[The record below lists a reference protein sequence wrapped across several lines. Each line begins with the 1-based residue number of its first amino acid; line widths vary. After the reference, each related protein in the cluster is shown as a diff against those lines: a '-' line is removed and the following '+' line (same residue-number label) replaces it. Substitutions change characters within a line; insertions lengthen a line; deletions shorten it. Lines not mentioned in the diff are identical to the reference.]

1 MRTQEDIWLNP
12 EILKYRWENTKP
24 MSVNRAYGVGK
35 KTMFKSKEYREYETT
50 IGTLLAGEEMSEE
63 MKKGKLALSFR
74 FRFQRSN
81 SDIDNPVKPLQDI
94 LQKHFGFDDKQVYSL
109 HVEKLHYRGC
119 EPFIEVE
126 IKQLTE
132 DYNGRQD

>member
-1 MRTQEDIWLNP
+1 MRTQEDIWLDP
-12 EILKYRWENTKP
+12 EILTFRWDGVKP
-24 MSVNRAYGVGK
+24 MSVNRAYAVGR
-35 KTMFKSKEYREYETT
+35 KTMFKSKEYREYEIT
-50 IGTLLAGEEMSEE
+50 INKLLEGHEMSEE
-63 MKKGKLALSFR
+63 MKAGKLALSFR

-94 LQKHFGFDDKQVYSL
+94 LQKHFGFNDKQVYSL
-109 HVEKLHYRGC
+109 NVEKMHYKGC
-119 EPFIEVE
+119 QPLIEVE